1 MRVAAAVSL
10 VVGVL
15 LVWPAA
21 AQKNST
27 TPPPPPLE
35 FTGCVSEQPGSNGT
49 YTLTDAQNNGSKYR
63 LTGKK
68 MDKYAGK
75 LVSVVSGP
83 TKRLSVSGGLWPSP
97 NNAGQA
103 GALDPAQESISRQR
117 GGTGQGAGDLNL
129 PELHVVRVKTVGAA
143 CR

>member
-15 LVWPAA
+15 LVLPAA

-27 TPPPPPLE
+27 TPPPLE

-75 LVSVVSGP
+75 VVSVVSGP

-117 GGTGQGAGDLNL
+117 GGPAQGAGDLNL